1 LEKGL
6 KQIDHESKLLARLCG
21 QLVRFPTENPPAITT
36 ELTRFIKEWLADV
49 SIHSRIFCKEKGKM
63 NLVSNLEKKSAPGL
77 VLYGHSDVVPAGERK
92 RWGFAP
98 YSGKVTD
105 GKVLGRGASDM
116 KGGLAAELF
125 ALKVLGQLDIN
136 LRKNLQLV
144 VIPDEENFDA
154 ERRLLYKMIDDGVIA
169 GQGCIMAEPSGR
181 DRIEVGDKGD
191 LWLRVKA
198 TGKPAHGSSPVLG
211 DSAILRLFEGLKAIG
226 TIWNDEVPIPSD
238 VEGVLPFSG
247 DVVKQTVTAMG
258 IPERFEEGKKLL
270 THTSVNVGT
279 VRGGTMIN
287 MVPDSAEA
295 DIALCLAPGV
305 TAAKA
310 MERVKELLSKTVG
323 LDVSIILSSDPNFTS
338 PKHPLVTTL
347 RETHQSITG
356 RDAKPFL
363 TTATSDAHAFRL
375 RGIPTVLFGPGDMSV
390 IHGYDEFVDAK
401 DLTAFAKVY
410 FETAIEFCI

>member
-1 LEKGL
+1 ML
-6 KQIDHESKLLARLCG
+6 
-21 QLVRFPTENPPAITT
+21 
-36 ELTRFIKEWLADV
+36 
-49 SIHSRIFCKEKGKM
+49 
-63 NLVSNLEKKSAPGL
+63 
-77 VLYGHSDVVPAGERK
+77 
-92 RWGFAP
+92 P
-98 YSGKVTD
+98 YSGELVEQYATMM
-105 GKVLGRGASDM
+105 GAADR
-116 KGGLAAELF
+116 L
-125 ALKVLGQLDIN
+125 
-136 LRKNLQLV
+136 
-144 VIPDEENFDA
+144 EE
-154 ERRLLYKMIDDGVIA
+154 
-169 GQGCIMAEPSGR
+169 
-181 DRIEVGDKGD
+181 
-191 LWLRVKA
+191 A
-198 TGKPAHGSSPVLG
+198 T
-211 DSAILRLFEGLKAIG
+211 
-226 TIWNDEVPIPSD
+226 
-238 VEGVLPFSG
+238 
-247 DVVKQTVTAMG
+247 
-258 IPERFEEGKKLL
+258 KLL